1 MTRHEAMF
9 EWMGTYPKIHDIY
22 TFDFGKVK
30 NDTNVFQMISES
42 SVKTDITGEET
53 VQYKFGISEYKSYTN
68 DPFTNENIENVEA
81 VDEFIEWVEQ
91 QDKIRNFP
99 HIEGANVE
107 KVKAVRTGSG
117 IDAADPIM
125 RIAQYTFLVIVTYT
139 KGG

>member
-9 EWMGTYPKIHDIY
+9 EWMGTYPDIQEIY

-30 NDTNVFQMISES
+30 NDTDVFQMISEE
-42 SVKTDITGEET
+42 SVKKDITGEET
-53 VQYKFGISEYKSYTN
+53 VQYKFGLSEYKSYTN

-81 VDEFIEWVEQ
+81 IDKFIEWVEE
-91 QDKIRNFP
+91 QDKLHNYP
-99 HIEGANVE
+99 QIENAVVE

-125 RIAQYTFLVIVTYT
+125 RIAQYTFLVIVTYI